1 MPPPTPNPESQ
12 FSQSQ
17 LSRVSHQ
24 SNWPP
29 EESLEPSNPL
39 DRYRMPPP
47 TPNPES
53 QISQSQISRVSQ
65 QPEWPPEEST
75 EQSDPYDRYRPVS
88 RDSQDSRLLNP
99 DSLDVSSQTESAV
112 RAPMIRQWPNCPM
125 SIKGQETDQIT
136 SISSFD
142 PFKTR
147 FRSHPYH
154 WHTNTEFT
162 VIRKKLRSQCTF
174 LVSSIT

>member
-1 MPPPTPNPESQ
+1 
-12 FSQSQ
+12 
-17 LSRVSHQ
+17 
-24 SNWPP
+24 
-29 EESLEPSNPL
+29 
-39 DRYRMPPP
+39 MPPP

-65 QPEWPPEEST
+65 QPEWPPEESQ

-112 RAPMIRQWPNCPM
+112 RAPMIRQSEVRKQNQSLQSVPLTLSKRDSDDTPVNGIRILE
-125 SIKGQETDQIT
+125 S
-136 SISSFD
+136 
-142 PFKTR
+142 
-147 FRSHPYH
+147 
-154 WHTNTEFT
+154 T

>member
-1 MPPPTPNPESQ
+1 M
-12 FSQSQ
+12 
-17 LSRVSHQ
+17 SRVSHQ
-24 SNWPP
+24 SDWPP

-39 DRYRMPPP
+39 DRYRIPPP

-65 QPEWPPEEST
+65 QPEWPPEESQ

-112 RAPMIRQWPNCPM
+112 RAPMIRQRPN
-125 SIKGQETDQIT
+125 IDQR
-136 SISSFD
+136 SGNRPNHFNQSLQ
-142 PFKTR
+142 PFKSR
-147 FRSHPYH
+147 FRSHPCQ
-154 WHTNTEFT
+154 WHTN
-162 VIRKKLRSQCTF
+162 IRIHRHSEEARF
-174 LVSSIT
+174 PSAPSS